1 MLQLKILTLGSSF
14 IVALSAN
21 LVTFILVE
29 QRTPE
34 RSRSSFTLN
43 DSYAILLDGKMMENP
58 LLEVKVIVLSRL
70 IGNCFTDVS
79 MVGIVVVVVEVVSS
93 DVGLV
98 VLEM

>member
-1 MLQLKILTLGSSF
+1 
-14 IVALSAN
+14 
-21 LVTFILVE
+21 
-29 QRTPE
+29 
-34 RSRSSFTLN
+34 
-43 DSYAILLDGKMMENP
+43 MENP